1 MSRDT
6 VTTAKRPQ
14 AIVAPFNTG
23 KVDVTEIFGA
33 FAELDALSEELV
45 QSELGAWLGPVP
57 NLDAMDNRERRAQ
70 GLPLRPLRLTA
81 VSVATDADVLDLG
94 PIAEEQLRL
103 AGKSWDG
110 QDLAPEDRLDGELE
124 GSFAGTLERRV
135 LADADAKR
143 NTPLFDVLL
152 FADDAG
158 IVFEAGTTRQVA
170 LIAYRKVEMK
180 DGRTRRAIEDAIGV
194 PAVPSSVAPP
204 AAASAPS
211 MPALVVGEK
220 SAEKNALRKA
230 PAVKKVSAKK
240 SALKKAP
247 AVKKAAAP
255 KAPKVKAASKKAP
268 SAATKAKGSA
278 EKASPKAP
286 KSKAAGAK
294 PKKKA
299 TSRAG

>member
-1 MSRDT
+1 MSKDT

-14 AIVAPFNTG
+14 AIVAPFDTG

-110 QDLAPEDRLDGELE
+110 RDLAPEDRLDGELE

-143 NTPLFDVLL
+143 NAPLFDVLL

-158 IVFEAGTTRQVA
+158 IVFDAGTTRQVA

-211 MPALVVGEK
+211 MPAHEAPALVVGEK
-220 SAEKNALRKA
+220 SAEK
-230 PAVKKVSAKK
+230 

-247 AVKKAAAP
+247 AVKKVAAKKSAVAKKAAAP

-268 SAATKAKGSA
+268 SAAAKAKGTA

-286 KSKAAGAK
+286 KSKASSAK

-299 TSRAG
+299 ISRAG